1 MVARLFARGLRQGQ
15 VANICG
21 YSLLRIHQ
29 LEHDPAFQQL
39 IAKYRQKV
47 DAIFEE
53 EVEGFVALATSN
65 MIKAERQLA
74 DKLDQADEAE
84 ETLPT
89 RDLISISRD
98 AADRLG
104 FGKRQTQVNVNVD
117 FAAQLERAIART
129 SKVIEGPSLSTC
141 RSNGDDAGTVSQL
154 CEDSG
159 AQVKGYAG
167 SQSSLRPTSPKAS
180 VATPCPHAGPAEGAQ
195 SSRMSSP
202 EPPQPQPLRRI

>member
-1 MVARLFARGLRQGQ
+1 MRELTRPDLAELREPRARPPAAKRFKDSHHMVARLFARGLRQGQ

-47 DAIFEE
+47 DEIFEE

-74 DKLDQADEAE
+74 DKLDQADEAD

-129 SKVIEGPSLSTC
+129 SKVIESPPLSP
-141 RSNGDDAGTVSQL
+141 R
-154 CEDSG
+154 
-159 AQVKGYAG
+159 
-167 SQSSLRPTSPKAS
+167 AS
-180 VATPCPHAGPAEGAQ
+180 VATTPSPHAGPAEGAQ
-195 SSRMSSP
+195 SSRMSSS